1 MIYQLH
7 MDMGWYGFLRFIQ
20 DMFFLQK
27 IGEEHDVM
35 GYPIAGQSHITQ
47 GVGLF
52 WIS

>member
-1 MIYQLH
+1 
-7 MDMGWYGFLRFIQ
+7 
-20 DMFFLQK
+20 MFFLQK

-52 WIS
+52 